1 MKEVWNGLYPVPH
14 DDDDDDDDDDD
25 EYAVQ

>member
-14 DDDDDDDDDDD
+14 DDDDDDDDDD